1 MISYKEQ
8 CKESLNDS
16 CENNNILEL
25 CLSPDL
31 GGLELYM
38 VRASHFLDA
47 KTNTIS
53 VINEDGK
60 LEQYYKDTEFKYEKI
75 KRCSTILSFLTA
87 KKLAKII
94 DDNSIDVV
102 HLHWTKDIPVAVL
115 AKLLSKKKPKLAQTR
130 NMTMTRFKDDFYH
143 RFLYKNMDLMLP
155 VTYQVKEQIEKFIP
169 DDIRPKVEVLYMGA
183 ESPEIIN
190 EEEKETLRNKYSLD
204 NSFIVGIVGRIEE
217 GKGQY
222 LVIETI
228 KELAKKSIDAKAL
241 IVGHT
246 MNDTYLESLKNN
258 IEKNGISD
266 RVIFTGFT
274 TEVQK
279 LMQVCDVIILATD
292 RETFGLVLIEAMQC
306 EIAVVGSDSGGPLEI
321 IDDNESGLLFK
332 TKDSNDLSK
341 KIETLFNDKHLR
353 ESLAEAGKLKADK
366 KFYSETQFE
375 KLYKIINGIN
385 NES

>member
-1 MISYKEQ
+1 MKNI
-8 CKESLNDS
+8 
-16 CENNNILEL
+16 NILEL

-38 VRASHFLDA
+38 VRASHFLHG

-53 VINEDGK
+53 VINEFGK
-60 LEQYYKDTEFKYEKI
+60 LDQYYKDTEYQYEKI
-75 KRCSTILSFLTA
+75 KRSSTLLSFLTA
-87 KKLAKII
+87 RKLAKII

-115 AKLLSKKKPKLAQTR
+115 AKFLSKQKPKLVQTR

-169 DDIRPKVEVLYMGA
+169 SDIRPKIEVLYMGA
-183 ESPEIIN
+183 ESPKIISY
-190 EEEKETLRNKYSLD
+190 EEKETLRSKYNLGK
-204 NSFIVGIVGRIEE
+204 SFTVGIVGRIEE

-222 LVIETI
+222 LVIEAI
-228 KELAKKSIDAKAL
+228 KELASKGMDAKAL
-241 IVGHT
+241 IVGHA
-246 MNDTYLESLKNN
+246 MNDTYLEQLKDN
-258 IEKNGISD
+258 IEKDGIKD
-266 RVIFTGFT
+266 RVVFTGFM

-279 LMQVCDVIILATD
+279 LMQVCDVIVLATD

-306 EIAVVGSDSGGPLEI
+306 NIAVVGSDSGGPLEI

-332 TKDSNDLSK
+332 TKDSNDLAK
-341 KIETLFNDKHLR
+341 KVEKLFNDKSLR
-353 ESLAEAGKLKADK
+353 KSLAGTGKLKADE
-366 KFYSETQFE
+366 KFDSETQFE
-375 KLYKIINGIN
+375 KLKIIL
-385 NES
+385 ESL